1 MDMEQ
6 QIFKYI
12 EDFFIIIGVCICLYI
27 VWAAWSRIKNDQK
40 QGGITQ
46 VLITIVKLI
55 VVITIFYYLI
65 KYGEETGFFKNIAN
79 TIFPPK

>member
-1 MDMEQ
+1 MNMEQ
-6 QIFKYI
+6 EVFDYI
-12 EDFFIIIGVCICLYI
+12 KDFFILIGACICLYI
-27 VWAAWSRIKNDQK
+27 IWAAWARIRNDQK

-55 VVITIFYYLI
+55 VVIAIFYYLI
-65 KYGEETGFFKNIAN
+65 QYGESSGFFKNIAN